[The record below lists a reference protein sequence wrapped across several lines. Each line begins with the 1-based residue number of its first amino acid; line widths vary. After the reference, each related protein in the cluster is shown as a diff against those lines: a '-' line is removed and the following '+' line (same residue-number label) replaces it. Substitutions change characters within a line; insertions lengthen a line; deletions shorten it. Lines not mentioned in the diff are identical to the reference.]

1 MQAFVYLRPGSVAEA
16 VQLVHEHAEARLLA
30 GGQSLL
36 AAMKLGLNAPSH
48 LIDLQDVRGLKDI
61 RLDGDSLHVGAMV
74 THARIAR
81 SPQVRAFCPMLA
93 ALAQGIADEQVRSVG
108 TIGGSLA
115 NNDPA
120 ACWPAGVLALG
131 ATLRTSQREIGADDF
146 FEGLYGTALQPGEL
160 LLAVLFPRPLA
171 AHYRKH
177 EQPASRFAMV
187 GVAVARLPAKD
198 GAKVRV
204 AITGLGNGVL
214 RWKAA
219 EQALSTQWRVAALDG
234 IAFPAREALG
244 DVHASAVYR
253 AHLVAVH
260 CRRALA
266 ALTGEADTRP
276 ARHAAPRPPTVP
288 SESPT
293 ASTPAQANLAPAG
306 TVLTG
311 SHRLPLALAQVW
323 EGILDPQ
330 VLRRCIPGCESM
342 LALGDNRYA
351 ATVKVGI
358 GPVSARFQTRIALS
372 DLRPPGASSEAACS
386 LLFEG
391 QAGGL
396 GHGQGT
402 AQVQLSQQGAD
413 TYLAWQARTQV
424 SGRIAQF
431 GNRLIEATAR
441 KLSDEFFTR
450 FATTLQTAG
459 AGTTPT
465 GGVAPANPSLFQAL
479 RARLERFLHA
489 LFRR

>member
-16 VQLVHEHAEARLLA
+16 VQLMHAHADARLLA

-48 LIDLQDVRGLKDI
+48 LIDLQDVPGLQDI
-61 RLDGDSLHVGAMV
+61 RLDGDSLHVGAMA

-219 EQALSTQWRVAALDG
+219 EQALSAQWQISALDAL
-234 IAFPAREALG
+234 AFPSGEALG
-244 DVHASAVYR
+244 DIHASAVYR
-253 AHLVAVH
+253 AHLAAVM
-260 CRRALA
+260 CRRAVTS
-266 ALTGEADTRP
+266 LTGETAARSTRPVPARTAAPDTRADGVP
-276 ARHAAPRPPTVP
+276 TTEVAA
-288 SESPT
+288 
-293 ASTPAQANLAPAG
+293 AG
-306 TVLTG
+306 GSVLTG
-311 SHRLPLALAQVW
+311 THLLLLPLAQVW
-323 EGILDPQ
+323 EGILDPL
-330 VLRRCIPGCESM
+330 VLQRCIPGCENM
-342 LALGDNRYA
+342 QALGEHRYA

-358 GPVSARFQTRIALS
+358 GPVSARFQTQIALS
-372 DLRPPGASSEAACS
+372 DLRPPDASGMAACS
-386 LLFEG
+386 LRFEG

-402 AQVQLSQQGAD
+402 AQVQLARAGQGTQLD
-413 TYLAWQARTQV
+413 WQARTQV

-441 KLSDEFFTR
+441 KLSGQFFER
-450 FATTLQTAG
+450 FATVLQADNAG
-459 AGTTPT
+459 ELPA
-465 GGVAPANPSLFQAL
+465 VSKRPANPSLFQAL

>member
-16 VQLVHEHAEARLLA
+16 VQLMHAHADARLLA

-48 LIDLQDVRGLKDI
+48 LIDLQDVPNLQDI

-131 ATLRTSQREIGADDF
+131 ATLVTSTREIAADDF
-146 FEGLYGTALQPGEL
+146 FQGLYGTALQTGEL
-160 LLAVLFPRPLA
+160 LVAVRFPRPLT

-187 GVAVARLPAKD
+187 GVAVAQFRD
-198 GAKVRV
+198 GQGTAVRV
-204 AITGLGNGVL
+204 AITGLGHGVL
-214 RWKAA
+214 RWNAA
-219 EQALSTQWRVAALDG
+219 EQALSVQWRVSALDAL
-234 IAFPAREALG
+234 AFPPGEALG

-253 AHLVAVH
+253 AHLAAVM
-260 CRRALA
+260 CRRAVTS
-266 ALTGEADTRP
+266 LTGETAARSTRP
-276 ARHAAPRPPTVP
+276 VQARAAMPDT
-288 SESPT
+288 SGSG
-293 ASTPAQANLAPAG
+293 APATDTAAAG
-306 TVLTG
+306 GSVLTG
-311 SHRLPLALAQVW
+311 AHLLPLPLARVW
-323 EGILDPQ
+323 EGILDPL
-330 VLRRCIPGCESM
+330 VLQRCIPGCESM
-342 LALGDNRYA
+342 LALGGHRYA

-358 GPVSARFQTRIALS
+358 GPVSARFQTQIALS
-372 DLRPPGASSEAACS
+372 DLRPPDVSGMAACS
-386 LLFEG
+386 LRFEG

-402 AQVQLSQQGAD
+402 AQVQLVRAGPGTQLD
-413 TYLAWQARTQV
+413 WQARTQV

-441 KLSDEFFTR
+441 KLSGQFFER
-450 FATTLQTAG
+450 FATVLVLDS
-459 AGTTPT
+459 T
-465 GGVAPANPSLFQAL
+465 GELPAVAKRPANPSLFQAL